1 MTLLKNIKKTKQG
14 MYFAIIGIFL
24 AILFVNLVVIHH
36 VNTLKIKN
44 TFSTFTANSFYEI
57 TYHTTKQNTKRKL
70 FDYQNYHFYS
80 YGVNDIKIDYK
91 GLEMNLRTTLKEEY
105 FSFESFLENFQFV
118 YETED
123 KRVVRYDSENLEIT
137 MFKLKEDYIDVIFS
151 LKGLRKPFLFCIN
164 LFRLQK

>member
-1 MTLLKNIKKTKQG
+1 MTLLKNIKKTKHG

-24 AILFVNLVVIHH
+24 AILFVNLVIIHH

-44 TFSTFTANSFYEI
+44 IFSTFTANSTYEI

-80 YGVNDIKIDYK
+80 YGVSDIKIAYK
-91 GLEMNLRTTLKEEY
+91 RLEMNLRTALKEEY
-105 FSFESFLENFQFV
+105 FTFEEFLKNFQFV

-123 KRVVRYDSENLEIT
+123 KTIKKYQYGNIELTINKLSEE
-137 MFKLKEDYIDVIFS
+137 YIEVLIAN
-151 LKGLRKPFLFCIN
+151 KIKI
-164 LFRLQK
+164 